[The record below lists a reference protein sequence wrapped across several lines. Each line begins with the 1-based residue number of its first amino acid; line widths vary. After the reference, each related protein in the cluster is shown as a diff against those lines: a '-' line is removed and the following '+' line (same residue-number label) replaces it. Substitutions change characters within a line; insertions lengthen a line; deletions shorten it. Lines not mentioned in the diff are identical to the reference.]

1 MGLSK
6 LNYLYRTLVLAHAS
20 HPHHQGKLPDAT
32 AQTTLHNPTCGD
44 TINLTV
50 RIDDDK
56 ISDLKFTGSG
66 CTISQASASMM
77 GDVLIG
83 KSVSD
88 AQQLIQAFS
97 NSDIGQK
104 ISAQA
109 QEQLQDAAIL
119 GSVAQ
124 FRLESN
130 VRPWPGTGPS
140 NSRRKLKDARS
151 RMMRSS
157 AFCLRAC
164 LKR

>member
-88 AQQLIQAFS
+88 AQQLIQA
-97 NSDIGQK
+97 NMIQ
-104 ISAQA
+104 
-109 QEQLQDAAIL
+109 
-119 GSVAQ
+119 
-124 FRLESN
+124 
-130 VRPWPGTGPS
+130 
-140 NSRRKLKDARS
+140 
-151 RMMRSS
+151 
-157 AFCLRAC
+157 
-164 LKR
+164 

>member
-32 AQTTLHNPTCGD
+32 VQTTLHNPTCGD
-44 TINLTV
+44 TINLAV

-97 NSDIGQK
+97 NLIIGQK
-104 ISAQA
+104 INAQA

-124 FRLESN
+124 FPTRIKCAALAWHAAQAILEEN
-130 VRPWPGTGPS
+130 
-140 NSRRKLKDARS
+140 
-151 RMMRSS
+151 
-157 AFCLRAC
+157 
-164 LKR
+164 